1 MMGRSLTSASMW
13 VWRVWKVTR
22 VVSVGDDAAAEKV
35 IWGFVRL
42 ILRL

>member
-1 MMGRSLTSASMW
+1 MW
-13 VWRVWKVTR
+13 VWRVWKVTVAR

-42 ILRL
+42 VLRS